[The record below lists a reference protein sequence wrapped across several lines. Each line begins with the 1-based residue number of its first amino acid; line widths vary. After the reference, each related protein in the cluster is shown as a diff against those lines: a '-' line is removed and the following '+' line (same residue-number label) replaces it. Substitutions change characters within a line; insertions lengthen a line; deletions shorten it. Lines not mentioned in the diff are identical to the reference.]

1 MVYILNIQL
10 GRCRAVSV
18 YVVDVEVN
26 FRPRNYKMSESVSAD
41 GWVGHS
47 GVTMGLWRPLLA
59 VIIVSHQYLPSIWG
73 QKINDSH
80 NMIGDHFMSYA

>member
-26 FRPRNYKMSESVSAD
+26 FRPRNYKMSESVSTD
-41 GWVGHS
+41 GWGGDTVG
-47 GVTMGLWRPLLA
+47 LLA
-59 VIIVSHQYLPSIWG
+59 VIIVSSQPPILRSFRPVLGLKMY
-73 QKINDSH
+73 NSH
-80 NMIGDHFMSYA
+80 NTIGHHFLSYA